1 MYTMRDLYEL
11 LKRKGYTVNATKVRA
26 HEDHIP
32 FSMLCIDKSVTK
44 DNIPGSDKYIVYV
57 FAAADTQQELLV
69 LCRSAVYEYYSTI
82 CEDVVHKPIRHLSF
96 EYEYIDEWDGYKI
109 SDNDTLINITD
120 KTIHNI
126 EALEDY
132 DENDCE

>member
-1 MYTMRDLYEL
+1 MRDLYEL
-11 LKRKGYTVNATKVRA
+11 LKRKGYTVNATRVRA
-26 HEDHIP
+26 CEDHIP
-32 FSMLCIDKSVTK
+32 FSMLCIDKSVNT
-44 DNIPGSDKYIVYV
+44 DVIPEGSKYIVYV
-57 FAAADTQQELLV
+57 FAAADAQQELLV

-96 EYEYIDEWDGYKI
+96 EYEYVSEWDGYKI

-126 EALEDY
+126 ETLEDY
-132 DENDCE
+132 DENDC